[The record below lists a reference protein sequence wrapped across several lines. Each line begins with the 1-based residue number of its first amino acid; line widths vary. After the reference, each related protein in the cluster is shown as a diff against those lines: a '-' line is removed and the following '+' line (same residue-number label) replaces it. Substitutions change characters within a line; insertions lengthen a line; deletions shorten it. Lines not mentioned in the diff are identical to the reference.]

1 MDGEAI
7 LGSLRSAEALVVGS
21 GPYAGLTMQQVLKDC
36 PDTAYDTRL
45 LRGGG
50 KTATA
55 CKAYLK
61 VMKAHDELVAALKAC
76 DPAQI
81 KPLEKPSRNSK
92 HTSRLVPVTESLALV
107 PFQGPPFE
115 AQQSLPQSSVAPD
128 PPSTWQDTFFQ
139 WRPAWSWHQT
149 QYWCLRI
156 FGLFVTL
163 GLPKLL
169 MQLAGLCFR
178 LFVKKTFFALEIV
191 TDQVMVEVVDAGS
204 MLVNALEQALD
215 IPKLPLLAPPPAPS
229 FDQVKLAAQAA
240 SSVVNS
246 LINTSHDI
254 GLIGPAVEAAVSQ
267 TLAAQS
273 PVAGPPQQSYSLPGW
288 ILVCVGG
295 FVARVLH

>member
-7 LGSLRSAEALVVGS
+7 LGTLRAAEALVVGS
-21 GPYAGLTMQQVLKDC
+21 GPYTGLSMGQVLRDC

-50 KTATA
+50 RTATA

-61 VMKAHDELVAALKAC
+61 VLKAHDELAAALKAC

-81 KPLEKPSRNSK
+81 KPLAKPSRNSK
-92 HTSRLVPVTESLALV
+92 HTARLVPVTESLALV
-107 PFQGPPFE
+107 PFQGPPVD
-115 AQQSLPQSSVAPD
+115 AQQISPQSSVAPD
-128 PPSTWQDTFFQ
+128 TPATWQDAFFQ
-139 WRPAWSWHQT
+139 WRPAWSWRQT

-156 FGLFVTL
+156 FGLLVTL

-178 LFVKKTFFALEIV
+178 LFIKKTFFAFEIV
-191 TDQVMVEVVDAGS
+191 ADQVMVEVVDAGS
-204 MLVNALEQALD
+204 MLVTALEQALD
-215 IPKLPLLAPPPAPS
+215 IPKQPLLAPPPQPS

-240 SSVVNS
+240 SSVVGS
-246 LINTSHDI
+246 LINISHDT

-267 TLAAQS
+267 TLAAQT
-273 PVAGPPQQSYSLPGW
+273 PVANSPQQSYSLPGW

-295 FVARVLH
+295 FVARVMH